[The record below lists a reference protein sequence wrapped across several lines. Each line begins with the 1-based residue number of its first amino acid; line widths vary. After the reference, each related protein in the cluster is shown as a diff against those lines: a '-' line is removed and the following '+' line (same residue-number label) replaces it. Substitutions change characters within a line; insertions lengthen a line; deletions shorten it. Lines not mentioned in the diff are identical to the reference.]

1 MRFREN
7 GGPKFHPSG
16 GSFGKNSI
24 RISGGGSVRFIRRL
38 CPVCY
43 IRKIRSI
50 RKIARLDGKVQI
62 ERRSP
67 SPLPSSPRLAS
78 DNRSLIAFVIPII
91 NNASIVTE
99 EEREGRRWVAGELN
113 ALTRIIGLRW
123 MVNGKY
129 TGTAVIEYK
138 TRLLRSIIAG
148 LNCTGFRYKRLAPH
162 YLTTIDERIS
172 VERNGGWKKGG
183 E

>member
-1 MRFREN
+1 MNPPLLRWKFVQPRMHSRETE
-7 GGPKFHPSG
+7 FHPSD
-16 GSFGKNSI
+16 FGKNSI
-24 RISGGGSVRFIRRL
+24 RISGGGRFIRRP
-38 CPVCY
+38 CPPCY

-67 SPLPSSPRLAS
+67 NPPSPRLAS

-91 NNASIVTE
+91 NNASIVA
-99 EEREGRRWVAGELN
+99 RRGWRWVAGELN

-138 TRLLRSIIAG
+138 TRLLRSIIRVW
-148 LNCTGFRYKRLAPH
+148 TVLAFD
-162 YLTTIDERIS
+162 TN
-172 VERNGGWKKGG
+172 V
-183 E
+183 